1 MALLGLR
8 LGLPTPHTLLLFP
21 AGRLRQPAHPLLSV
35 PGVLVATTPAS
46 VDPVDLV
53 AGRAATV
60 SVPSAQAV
68 PATAGVLGLPG
79 LRATGLQALG
89 PAGGAA
95 AHAPAAPG
103 QAGLATAPRH
113 LGLPGVDVRLA
124 PPPLPLSPPL
134 SPLDRQPAFRPAQ
147 LRYSCRRCLYGCF
160 CDHFRRCLWKRG
172 CWCQAHCYG
181 RLCSCRCRCSR
192 RCPSPLGRTP
202 HDHRAF
208 LAFNR
213 RMSLHPFASP
223 PANQIAFLARNNWDA
238 RDSALE
244 LVSMGY
250 DI

>member
-1 MALLGLR
+1 M
-8 LGLPTPHTLLLFP
+8 
-21 AGRLRQPAHPLLSV
+21 

-134 SPLDRQPAFRPAQ
+134 SPLDRQPAFRPAPATVFVSPLPLWML
-147 LRYSCRRCLYGCF
+147 LRPLQEVPLEARVLVPGPLLWPALLLPLSVFSALPSCCK
-160 CDHFRRCLWKRG
+160 KRG
-172 CWCQAHCYG
+172 
-181 RLCSCRCRCSR
+181 
-192 RCPSPLGRTP
+192 
-202 HDHRAF
+202 
-208 LAFNR
+208 
-213 RMSLHPFASP
+213 
-223 PANQIAFLARNNWDA
+223 
-238 RDSALE
+238 
-244 LVSMGY
+244 
-250 DI
+250 